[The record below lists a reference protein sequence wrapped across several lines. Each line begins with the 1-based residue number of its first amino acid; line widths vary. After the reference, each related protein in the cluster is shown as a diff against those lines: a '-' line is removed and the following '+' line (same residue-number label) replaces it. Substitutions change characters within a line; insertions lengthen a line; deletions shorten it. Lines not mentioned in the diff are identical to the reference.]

1 MCIKYFNILFV
12 KQLAFKIK
20 EFLLTFQMVS
30 FKELETKEKN
40 LEEVI
45 SERARFGFTSTRGCE
60 VRKLDVKYC
69 RASRKKRSPRKRQNG
84 RRRRNRR
91 AIPSVSIVVYS
102 NGNQRSDGALSS
114 AGRQGREDFLES
126 LSSSSV
132 VVSRTSRVSSGTA

>member
-1 MCIKYFNILFV
+1 M
-12 KQLAFKIK
+12 KQLAIKIK
-20 EFLLTFQMVS
+20 EFLLIFQETS
-30 FKELETKEKN
+30 FRELETKEKN

-45 SERARFGFTSTRGCE
+45 SEKARFGSASTRGCE

-84 RRRRNRR
+84 RRRRNRN

-102 NGNQRSDGALSS
+102 NGNQRSDGASSS

-126 LSSSSV
+126 LSSSRV
-132 VVSRTSRVSSGTA
+132 VVSRTSGVSSGIA